1 MRIIRSNQK
10 NAQGLAIAGKIK
22 IGEKHAEKGYPMALD
37 YFRPHTENVA
47 YIEAFKNTYGEKPK
61 SIQIIFVS
69 DDISHVCAERIELR
83 DKAGKLYA
91 RGDGQNFEV
100 VKDGNFVMAREEDII
115 KHYGTIENFKEKK
128 VAECA
133 SPTGWREILTLRF
146 ILPKIKGL
154 LAEWEFNTYAD
165 DSSIPQI
172 VATFDHVQQ
181 MAGSV
186 RMIPFDLNVKKVKS
200 DKAGNAHHYPVVQL
214 VPNLSA
220 ENMLALREFI
230 EQGIV
235 TMSTGLLTDDK
246 IMQIAEQNPKIIE
259 LAEQNSTE

>member
-22 IGEKHAEKGYPMALD
+22 IGEKHAEKNYPVALD
-37 YFRPHTENVA
+37 YFRPHTENPA
-47 YIEAFKNTYGEKPK
+47 YVQAFKNAYGEKPK

-69 DDISHVCAERIELR
+69 DDISHVCTERIELR

-91 RGDGQNFEV
+91 RGNGQDFEV
-100 VKDGNFVMAREEDII
+100 VKDGMFVPAKEEDII

-220 ENMLALREFI
+220 ENILILREYI
-230 EQGIV
+230 ENGTV
-235 TMSTGLLTDDK
+235 TMSTGFLSDEK
-246 IMQIAEQNPKIIE
+246 ISEITGRNPKVME